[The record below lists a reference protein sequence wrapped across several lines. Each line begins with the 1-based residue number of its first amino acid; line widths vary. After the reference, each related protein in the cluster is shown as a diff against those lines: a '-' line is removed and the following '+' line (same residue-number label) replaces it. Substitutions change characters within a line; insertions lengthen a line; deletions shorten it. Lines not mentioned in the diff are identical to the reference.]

1 MRHRPVHNG
10 ERQNQTS
17 LQDEEPLVHSIVLTH
32 PLLGSS
38 PRGCITGV
46 GVTAALADP
55 VTLARLAILVN
66 EVNQLSLLSDR
77 EREREREKMHFKD
90 SRTKHCY
97 KVFIRNL
104 FTLILSGKIERN
116 LNNLLKGLVTLVYIN
131 TKPFWYSLTRLQI
144 SPKVLG

>member
-1 MRHRPVHNG
+1 MYLVQRFTQLSLAISMRHRPVHNG

-46 GVTAALADP
+46 GVAAALADP

-66 EVNQLSLLSDR
+66 EVNQLSLLTGR
-77 EREREREKMHFKD
+77 EREREREDAF
-90 SRTKHCY
+90 
-97 KVFIRNL
+97 
-104 FTLILSGKIERN
+104 
-116 LNNLLKGLVTLVYIN
+116 KGLSNKAL
-131 TKPFWYSLTRLQI
+131 L
-144 SPKVLG
+144 

>member
-1 MRHRPVHNG
+1 MYLVQRFTQLSFPVSMRHRPVHNG

-17 LQDEEPLVHSIVLTH
+17 LQDEEPLVHSIILTH
-32 PLLGSS
+32 PLLDSS

-46 GVTAALADP
+46 GVTTALADP

-66 EVNQLSLLSDR
+66 EVNQLSLLSG
-77 EREREREKMHFKD
+77 REREKMHFKD

-104 FTLILSGKIERN
+104 FIFILSGKIERN
-116 LNNLLKGLVTLVYIN
+116 LNYLLQGLVTLLHIN
-131 TKPFWYSLTRLQI
+131 PKPF
-144 SPKVLG
+144 